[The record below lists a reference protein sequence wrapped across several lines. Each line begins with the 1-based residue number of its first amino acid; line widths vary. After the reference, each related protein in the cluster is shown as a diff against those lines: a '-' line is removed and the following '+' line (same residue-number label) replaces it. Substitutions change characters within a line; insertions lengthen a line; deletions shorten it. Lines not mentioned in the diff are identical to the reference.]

1 MLKKKRKEKL
11 KAETTNTCKYVVLH
25 ACRPILD
32 HWTRYET
39 IKFDCKTQNEVTLL
53 NVHLLKRLV

>member
-11 KAETTNTCKYVVLH
+11 KAKTTNTCKNVVLH
-25 ACRPILD
+25 ASRPIAH
-32 HWTRYET
+32 HWTCYET

-53 NVHLLKRLV
+53 

>member
-11 KAETTNTCKYVVLH
+11 KAETTNTCKYMVLH
-25 ACRPILD
+25 APRPIVD

-39 IKFDCKTQNEVTLL
+39 IKFDCKTQIKSHYYRSV
-53 NVHLLKRLV
+53 VHV

>member
-11 KAETTNTCKYVVLH
+11 EAEITNTFKYMVLH
-25 ACRPILD
+25 ASRPIVD
-32 HWTRYET
+32 HWTHYET

-53 NVHLLKRLV
+53 